1 MPTGTYT
8 LIEAKT
14 ITTASSG
21 FSFLAIPATYTDL
34 RLLISSVNG
43 GSIYVYPN
51 NDTTANKSRTNLYV
65 NAAQANGSS
74 GGASGNTGIFIDGG
88 DTANYPGIAT
98 VDFMSYAQTDKYKTI
113 TWRWAS
119 GNSTA
124 TANGFWVANFNT
136 NTAISSLYLYPETT
150 YTFAVGSAFRLY
162 GIKREP

>member
-1 MPTGTYT
+1 MPTRTYT

-21 FSFLAIPATYTDL
+21 FSFLAIPQTYTDL

-51 NDTTANKSRTNLYV
+51 NDNTANKSRTNLYV
-65 NAAQANGSS
+65 NSATPNGSS
-74 GGASGNTGIFIDGG
+74 GGASGNTGIYVDGG
-88 DTANYPGIAT
+88 SVSNYPGIVT
-98 VDFMSYAQTDKYKTI
+98 LDLFSYSQTDKFKTLS
-113 TWRWAS
+113 WRWANGS
-119 GNSTA
+119 SSET
-124 TANGFWVANFNT
+124 TNGFWVANYNT
-136 NTAISSLYLYPETT
+136 NTAISSLYFYPETT